1 MKKTIY
7 FITGNK
13 SKFREAKSILNGS
26 GIVLIKKNLKL
37 HEMKTTDQRKLVL
50 EKANEAFRKIK
61 KPLIVDDTGIY
72 FDVYNNF
79 PGTYTKF
86 IFDTVGLEGIERLV
100 DGTSRKAFFK
110 TLICYKDKK
119 RTKIFKGI
127 WGGKITKNINRPF
140 NQDWQYNNIFVPEG
154 FTKHLSEI
162 SLTQRMKHS
171 HRRKALDSFIKFWR
185 QENPL

>member
-13 SKFREAKSILNGS
+13 SKFGEAKSILKDLE
-26 GIVLIKKNLKL
+26 IKLIKKDLKIN
-37 HEMKTTDQRKLVL
+37 EIKTDNQEKLVT
-50 EKANEAFRKIK
+50 EKADEAFRKIK

-72 FDVYNNF
+72 FDGYNNF

-86 IFDTVGLEGIERLV
+86 IFDTVGLEGIERLM

-119 RTKIFKGI
+119 RTKVFKGI
-127 WGGKITKNINRPF
+127 WGGKITKNISRSF
-140 NQDWQYNNIFVPEG
+140 NPDWQYNNIFVPEG

-162 SLTQRMKHS
+162 SLIQRMKHS

-185 QENPL
+185 QEKQL

>member
-13 SKFREAKSILNGS
+13 SKFREAKSILNGL
-26 GIVLIKKNLKL
+26 GIIIIKKDLKL

-72 FDVYNNF
+72 FDGYNSF

-86 IFDTVGLEGIERLV
+86 IFDTVGLEGIGRLM

-119 RTKIFKGI
+119 RTKVFKGI
-127 WGGKITKNINRPF
+127 WRGKITKSISRSF

-162 SLTQRMKHS
+162 PPSQRMKNS
-171 HRRKALDSFIKFWR
+171 HRRRALDSFIKFWR
-185 QENPL
+185 QEKQL